1 MQIRQTI
8 INYLQQ
14 RQTPTIRFF
23 HIAILFLVLSQ
34 IIVSNFIDFNDNGE
48 ISRNF
53 IGFYGTWIHI
63 ITGLLLVPL
72 ALLFTFIE
80 LKQRGFNFFFPY
92 LSGDNEQLKADFNQ
106 LKKLQ
111 LPEPS
116 DKGLAAAVQ
125 GLGLGALLLVVF
137 SGLIWFIAWING
149 VSWAEDIQE
158 IHGFLTGLVITY
170 FFAHG
175 FMGVLHIFLSKE

>member
-23 HIAILFLVLSQ
+23 HITVLLLVLSQ

-48 ISRNF
+48 INRNF

-80 LKQRGFNFFFPY
+80 LKQHGFKYFFPY
-92 LSGDNEQLKADFNQ
+92 LSGDNEQLKSDFKQ
-106 LKKLQ
+106 LKQLQ
-111 LPEPS
+111 LPEPN
-116 DKGLAAAVQ
+116 DKGMAAAVQ
-125 GLGLGALLLVVF
+125 GLGLGALLLVVL
-137 SGLIWFIAWING
+137 SGLFWFTAWINDM
-149 VSWAEDIQE
+149 SWAENAQE
-158 IHGFLTGLVITY
+158 LHALLTGLVITY

-175 FMGVLHIFLSKE
+175 FMGILHIFLARK